1 MQNGD
6 VDSRDFYFNR
16 AYAAVSACLA
26 ISGFAIFAISAGY
39 ERASESLIALRFAA
53 LIVSS
58 AVALTLCAIT
68 WVFIYRPYVRFFA
81 GRIEV
86 RVDRQ
91 HVDHVGPAPARRRP
105 DDRDRA
111 AVTRRFPREAHV
123 PAVEDGVVADALQG
137 PGADRKGFP
146 EITRPSGGC
155 GIGRH
160 GLNVPP
166 FEGRAHRPNGY
177 SVRM

>member
-53 LIVSS
+53 IIVSS

-86 RVDRQ
+86 LANSLGHISVEHELIKRITISKEGCFFQCSTGDVWIYFRRLGRSRYSDFLAQIKQINLPVDIQ
-91 HVDHVGPAPARRRP
+91 IM
-105 DDRDRA
+105 
-111 AVTRRFPREAHV
+111 
-123 PAVEDGVVADALQG
+123 
-137 PGADRKGFP
+137 P
-146 EITRPSGGC
+146 ECIR
-155 GIGRH
+155 
-160 GLNVPP
+160 
-166 FEGRAHRPNGY
+166 
-177 SVRM
+177 